1 MSNESS
7 PFGEESTP
15 VPQKL
20 ALALLIVWLV
30 LLVPWF
36 VAAQYV
42 GLIFDGGVTWSAYL
56 AVWSVW
62 TYPLTV
68 IVGAVLRKKAAAF
81 ILLPCLNLLGL
92 VIAR

>member
-1 MSNESS
+1 MS
-7 PFGEESTP
+7 
-15 VPQKL
+15 QKL
-20 ALALLIVWLV
+20 ATALLIVWLV

-36 VAAQYV
+36 MAAQWV
-42 GLIFDGGVTWSAYL
+42 GLVFDGGVTWSAYL

-68 IVGAVLRKKAAAF
+68 IAGAVLRKKAPAF
-81 ILLPCLNLLGL
+81 ILLPFLNALGL

>member
-7 PFGEESTP
+7 PFGEESTS

-20 ALALLIVWLV
+20 ALALLILWLV

-36 VAAQYV
+36 AAAQCM
-42 GLIFDGGVTWSAYL
+42 GWSSMAGVTWSAYL

-68 IVGAVLRKKAAAF
+68 IAGAFLRKKAAAF
-81 ILLPCLNLLGL
+81 ILLPSLNLLGL